1 MFETCL
7 SVIASLTKY
16 GIEEFHL
23 QEVKSLNQR
32 KLIHA
37 KLSFSLE
44 QIILI
49 VKLALES
56 KYVDN
61 CEASKSIC
69 VIAMRYC
76 IRCFQTVLRDS
87 NMQVNEYVGNIT
99 SLLLPRE
106 KYQRL

>member
-7 SVIASLTKY
+7 SVIAALIKY

-23 QEVKSLNQR
+23 REVKSLNHR

-37 KLSFSLE
+37 KLAFSLE

-49 VKLALES
+49 AKLALES

-69 VIAMRYC
+69 VIAITYC
-76 IRCFQTVLRDS
+76 VRCFQTVLGDS
-87 NMQVNEYVGNIT
+87 NMQVNEYVGNVT
-99 SLLLPRE
+99 SLMLPRE
-106 KYQRL
+106 KY